1 MMCNDFYTQKKKTSN
16 GALEAEQCN
25 VGRAHANL
33 RGLRLEG
40 VNVSGRRE
48 KTGTERDKGCECV
61 RGRTTTCKRQ
71 KPDIEPMDQGC
82 KRFFKL
88 CDGLR

>member
-1 MMCNDFYTQKKKTSN
+1 MMCTESHTHKKKSN

-40 VNVSGRRE
+40 VNVSGRGKRQ
-48 KTGTERDKGCECV
+48 DMAQQGCESV

-71 KPDIEPMDQGC
+71 KPDIEPMDQGWE
-82 KRFFKL
+82 RLFKVS
-88 CDGLR
+88 DGLW